1 MKTTDKQMVIDYLTS
16 AALVSSM
23 EEIKINGQKL
33 TRKDQQAVIIGLINR
48 ALVLLDEN
56 SLMLFLENIDI
67 DAEKDRT
74 NFLMSLAMKYS
85 KFSNNSEEFI
95 INNEEQK

>member
-1 MKTTDKQMVIDYLTS
+1 
-16 AALVSSM
+16 M

-95 INNEEQK
+95 INNEEHKEEK

>member
-1 MKTTDKQMVIDYLTS
+1 
-16 AALVSSM
+16 M

-48 ALVLLDEN
+48 ALALLDEN

-85 KFSNNSEEFI
+85 KFSNSSEEFI
-95 INNEEQK
+95 INNEEHKEEK

>member
-1 MKTTDKQMVIDYLTS
+1 
-16 AALVSSM
+16 M

-95 INNEEQK
+95 INNEEHEEEK